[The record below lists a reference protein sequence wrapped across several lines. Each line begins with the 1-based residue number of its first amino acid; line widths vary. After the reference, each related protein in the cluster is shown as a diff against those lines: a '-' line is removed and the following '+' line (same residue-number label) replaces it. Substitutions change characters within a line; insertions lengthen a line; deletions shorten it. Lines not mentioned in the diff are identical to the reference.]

1 MPAAPAVT
9 LCRTRTVAAATAL
22 VSLASVLFFYYRGE
36 LLQFGDAEAHL
47 NIARR
52 ILDSPDPGINQIGT
66 VWLPLPHLL
75 MLPFA
80 AVTRGWQL
88 GFAGSIASPVC
99 FIASAMLFFR
109 SLRLLFG
116 AVAAA
121 AGTAVLVLNPNA
133 LYLQAIPMTEPVF
146 LAALCGLFYC
156 TLTGRPTAAGLCAA
170 AAAWTRYDGWF
181 LLPFCSL
188 FFLRANGWRAALRFS
203 LVAGAAPLLWF
214 AHNRWQFGDALD
226 FYRGPYSARAIQGD
240 HYYPG
245 RHDWTTAIHYFFTA
259 VRLVNGWPL
268 VLIGAPGI
276 ALALL
281 RRTWWPVLLLS
292 LPPVFY
298 LWSMHSSGVPI
309 FVPSLWPHGWYNTR
323 YALSALPLLAL
334 GVAALVSAGRNSR
347 GVAVAIVAL
356 CLVPWIVRP
365 SPENW
370 ITWKESQVNSRARR
384 TGAKKVYLYLRAR
397 LGPRDTVFTEFNDL
411 TEIYRHL
418 GLPLR
423 RTVTGDDGPLWW
435 GPVMRPDLFLRDP
448 WVVCFAGDIVDHVAR
463 RAGYTPELLIPV
475 EEGKVIRVYHR

>member
-1 MPAAPAVT
+1 MT
-9 LCRTRTVAAATAL
+9 LCRTRTVAAVTAL
-22 VSLASVLFFYYRGE
+22 ASLTSVLFFYYRGE

-80 AVTRGWQL
+80 AVTRWWQL
-88 GFAGSIASPVC
+88 GFAGSIASPFC
-99 FIASAMLFFR
+99 FIAAAVLFFR

-116 AVAAA
+116 PVAAA
-121 AGTAVLVLNPNA
+121 AGTAVLVLNPNG

-146 LAALCGLFYC
+146 LAALCGLLYC
-156 TLTGRPTAAGLCAA
+156 TLTARPVAAGLCAVA
-170 AAAWTRYDGWF
+170 AVWTRYDGWF
-181 LLPFCSL
+181 LLPFCAL
-188 FFLRANGWRAALRFS
+188 YFLRIGGWRAALRFS
-203 LVAGAAPLLWF
+203 LIAGSGPVLWF

-245 RHDWTTAIHYFFTA
+245 LHDWTTAIYYFFTA

-268 VLIGAPGI
+268 LLFGAAGATL
-276 ALALL
+276 ALA
-281 RRTWWPVLLLS
+281 RRRWWPVLLLS
-292 LPPVFY
+292 LAPIFY

-334 GVAALVSAGRNSR
+334 GVAALVSTGKNRR
-347 GVAVAIVAL
+347 VVAIVLVAL
-356 CLVPWIVRP
+356 CLLPWILRP
-365 SPENW
+365 SPEKW
-370 ITWKESQVNSRARR
+370 ITWKESRVNSQARR
-384 TGAKKVYLYLRAR
+384 TGAQKVYLYLRAS
-397 LGPRDTVFTEFNDL
+397 LSPHDTIFTEFNDL
-411 TEIYRHL
+411 TEIYRRL

-435 GPVMRPDLFLRDP
+435 GAVVRPDLFLRAP
-448 WVVCFAGDIVDHVAR
+448 WVVCFAGDMVDAAAR
-463 RAGYTPELLIPV
+463 HAGYTPELLIPV
-475 EEGKVIRVYHR
+475 EEGKLIRVYHR